1 MINSYYARNMKLW
14 VAYYTDEY
22 GQLGDSSNE
31 PTLELAIYHLGYDM
45 GAHPERYT
53 RAMSHYFAEIELLR
67 LKKQHKQSAYNG
79 AKAPS
84 NSRKGK

>member
-1 MINSYYARNMKLW
+1 MIKSYYDRPRKLW
-14 VAYYTDEY
+14 VAYFTDDE

-31 PTLELAIYHLGYDM
+31 PTRDLAIYHLGYDM

-53 RAMSHYFAEIELLR
+53 RAMNHYFTEIELLR
-67 LKKQHKQSAYNG
+67 LKKQHKQYG